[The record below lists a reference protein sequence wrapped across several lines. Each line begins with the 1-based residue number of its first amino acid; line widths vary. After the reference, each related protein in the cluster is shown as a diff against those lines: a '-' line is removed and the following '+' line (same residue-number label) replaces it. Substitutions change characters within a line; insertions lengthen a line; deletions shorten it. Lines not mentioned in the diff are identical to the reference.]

1 MLISRDLVSHLSPQ
15 AGCPLVVPISL
26 YISTHVSNTISEM
39 KEADDTEVLLQG
51 TEAPRLRQQLA
62 KR

>member
-26 YISTHVSNTISEM
+26 YPHTFLYNAISEM
-39 KEADDTEVLLQG
+39 KEVDDIEVILQG
-51 TEAPRLRQQLA
+51 TEAPRPRQRPA